1 MFPLGFALSQAS
13 KSRGFEH
20 SDQLRPNILWF
31 RQISWY
37 ERGSHHCVT
46 TRHRGWCIRMCWCF
60 GMFWHVLSL
69 DILNFQV
76 SHRQSNSQ
84 NLTATLTLPYEG
96 LLSLSRQLGGF
107 WVDLVQILK
116 HHPTFWPV
124 GDLNSPT
131 CMNGPEARSESFVA
145 HKIFMGDLGRFSQ
158 NLFVVTSQTY
168 CCRVIS
174 WAWFHHDL

>member
-1 MFPLGFALSQAS
+1 LCNDET
-13 KSRGFEH
+13 SRLMH
-20 SDQLRPNILWF
+20 DVL
-31 RQISWY
+31 
-37 ERGSHHCVT
+37 
-46 TRHRGWCIRMCWCF
+46 
-60 GMFWHVLSL
+60 MFWHVLTCPIFRHFEL
-69 DILNFQV
+69 PG
-76 SHRQSNSQ
+76 HGQSNSQ

-116 HHPTFWPV
+116 HHPTFSPV

-131 CMNGPEARSESFVA
+131 CIRNGPEARSESFVA

-158 NLFVVTSQTY
+158 NLFVVMSQTY

-174 WAWFHHDL
+174 WA